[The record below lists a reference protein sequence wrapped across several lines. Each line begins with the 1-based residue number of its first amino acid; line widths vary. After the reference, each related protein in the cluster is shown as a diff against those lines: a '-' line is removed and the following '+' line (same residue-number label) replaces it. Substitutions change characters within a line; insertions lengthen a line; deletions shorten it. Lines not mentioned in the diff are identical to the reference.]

1 MEAERRA
8 GVRGLRLLRGMS
20 VAHRVVL
27 VNLLGIAIVTAVLV
41 AVTTVQIRAV
51 TIEKE
56 DQRFVDRYLGFA
68 TAIEAERDTALALAM
83 TTAQRLD
90 VQAAF
95 AAQDRPELTRLTL
108 PMWLALDKRFDVPQ
122 CQFILPSMT
131 SFLRLH
137 ALDTYDDDLGAY
149 RLSIVD
155 AIERRE
161 PVGGLEAG
169 WAGLSIRGVAPV
181 WYGRDFAG
189 AVEFGMGFDRA
200 FLTRYAADTGLELE
214 VHLLESVLTGP
225 MKGEGEALAGPE
237 AGLALAP
244 YASTSRDQLPLP
256 ADVFAEVVE
265 DESPVIRRLTH
276 EGAHYGVLVGPL
288 YDYSQ
293 RIIGVVEIVADRTE
307 TVVKMRRG
315 QYIASAAG
323 LAVMVVS
330 GLGSYAITRRMTA
343 PLADISEAARRA
355 AEGSFAEPIPVTME
369 NEVGVL
375 AAAFNHM
382 VANLKELLGQITAT
396 SQQVSGSGARLA
408 AEMNQINASIEQIA
422 LTVNEMA
429 LGAGTQAQR
438 VEEASHAMAM
448 LAEATGQISSN
459 AHRTGE
465 ASIRA
470 IRTVEDVRRVVDTLD
485 QRATRIER
493 IVVDVDKIADQTN
506 LLALNASIEA
516 ARAGEA
522 GAGFVVVAQEVR
534 RLAVNSTRLVAEI
547 ADLSQEIG
555 GDLADILEKMEETQ
569 RAVAQTAEIA
579 QETADAAQGQG
590 TSSDAMVAA
599 INEIAAVA
607 EENAA
612 SSEEVAVTVE
622 QQASSVERIA
632 VASQSLA
639 ELAAQLQETLARFRA
654 S

>member
-1 MEAERRA
+1 MGIAKRVGKRGAWLA
-8 GVRGLRLLRGMS
+8 GTKS
-20 VAHRVVL
+20 VIHQVLL
-27 VNLLGIAIVTAVLV
+27 VNLLGIAVVTAVLV
-41 AVTTVQIRAV
+41 VVMGTQIRIV

-56 DQRFVDRYLGFA
+56 DQRFLDRYVGFI
-68 TAIEAERDTALALAM
+68 TAIEAERDTAIALAM
-83 TTAQRLD
+83 MTAQRPD
-90 VQAAF
+90 VQAAL
-95 AAQDRPELTRLTL
+95 AVQDRLELTRLTL

-122 CQFILPSMT
+122 GQFVLPSMT

-137 ALDTYDDDLGAY
+137 DLETFGDDLAGH

-161 PVGGLEAG
+161 PVGGLETG
-169 WAGLSIRGVAPV
+169 RAGLSIRGVAPV
-181 WYGRDFAG
+181 WYGRDFVG

-200 FLTRYAADTGLELE
+200 FLTRFAADTGLDLE
-214 VHLLESVLTGP
+214 VHLLASASTAAA
-225 MKGEGEALAGPE
+225 EGTATLGT
-237 AGLALAP
+237 
-244 YASTSRDQLPLP
+244 YASTSGVQLPLS
-256 ADVFAEVVE
+256 ADVLTDVVARE
-265 DESPVIRRLTH
+265 APVMRRLTY

-288 YDYSQ
+288 YDYSR
-293 RIIGVVEIVADRTE
+293 RIIGVVEIVVDRTD

-315 QYIASAAG
+315 QLIALAAG

-330 GLGSYAITRRMTA
+330 GIGSYTMTRRMAA

-355 AEGSFAEPIPVTME
+355 AAGHFAEPIPVAME

-382 VANLKELLGQITAT
+382 VANLRELLGQITAT
-396 SQQVSGSGARLA
+396 SQQVSGSGTRLA
-408 AEMNQINASIEQIA
+408 AEMTQINASIEQIA

-438 VEEASHAMAM
+438 VEEASHAMST

-470 IRTVEDVRRVVDTLD
+470 MRMVEDVRHVVDTLD
-485 QRATRIER
+485 RRATRIEH
-493 IVVDVDKIADQTN
+493 IVNDVDKIADQTN

-522 GAGFVVVAQEVR
+522 GAGFAVVAQEVR
-534 RLAVNSTRLVAEI
+534 RLAENSTRLVAEI
-547 ADLSQEIG
+547 ADLNREIG
-555 GDLADILEKMEETQ
+555 EDLVEILEKMEETQ
-569 RAVAQTAEIA
+569 RAVGQTAEIA
-579 QETADAAQGQG
+579 QETAEAARDQGA
-590 TSSDAMVAA
+590 SSDAMVAA

-622 QQASSVERIA
+622 QQAASVERIA

-639 ELAAQLQETLARFRA
+639 ELASRLQETLARFRA
-654 S
+654 SQPATLDSEG